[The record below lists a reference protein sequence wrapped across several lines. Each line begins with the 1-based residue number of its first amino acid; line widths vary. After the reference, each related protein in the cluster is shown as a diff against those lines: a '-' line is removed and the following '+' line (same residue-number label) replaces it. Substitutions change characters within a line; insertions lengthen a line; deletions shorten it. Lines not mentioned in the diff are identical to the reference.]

1 MARRGALTALQAV
14 LAGVSGGAQG
24 YVQQRELERK
34 REQEKAQQE
43 RQTLMDTIS
52 LFEKGAFEAGPI
64 ATRAPS
70 APPQARAAA
79 GEEVKAPRPSMSA
92 IPLAGVS
99 PEAMQQAEA
108 GLSRYETGGPGA
120 MPIEI
125 GGRRLVLPSAATR
138 RAEAA
143 QDELLSGIAQARAR
157 ADIETSLDKQKYD
170 LKNKATYNAVV
181 RAYGKPAVGEFDPA
195 MDYEVFR
202 GIREAALQRTS
213 AERAAAAR
221 ASGASSEPA
230 GPNIDYSRDIAALSP
245 FFPGEEERNGRKLTI
260 APRVRLNGTKLL
272 AVMQAAKDS
281 PAGQAGVMLSQKFG
295 ADYANEMTYYN
306 TVAGIATAYAIKEQ
320 RGRNVSDRDI
330 QNRIAQVALLPQEI
344 GNPTLEALKA
354 NRVRQWASALT
365 SGNVPYLVD
374 SDGDG
379 VPDPGQTSRPPILG
393 SQRPAQTSQPG
404 ITRTTPSRTSFA
416 GIPYNSESYP
426 GN

>member
-24 YVQQRELERK
+24 YIQQRELERK

-138 RAEAA
+138 RAEEAA
-143 QDELLSGIAQARAR
+143 DRFSEAFRRADMERTMAKGEADTANRQNYETWKEIYGKRGTYNPNLNYATAINAAETERGRASAQAIAQIRATPSAGTGAGTGGRTDARGPLPSVMSTIDRLSKMTNEQVLSLRPGRIAMAAEAPLMMSEAGGTMKIPALIGAAGMNWMADPEEQEYANMIGAVGDAVARAAERGVLTNQDIARYRAQVQPLANDSEETQLRKFQTLKAWAQWLSGNNEMVRLPG
-157 ADIETSLDKQKYD
+157 ETIDD
-170 LKNKATYNAVV
+170 
-181 RAYGKPAVGEFDPA
+181 FD
-195 MDYEVFR
+195 R
-202 GIREAALQRTS
+202 RTS
-213 AERAAAAR
+213 
-221 ASGASSEPA
+221 
-230 GPNIDYSRDIAALSP
+230 
-245 FFPGEEERNGRKLTI
+245 
-260 APRVRLNGTKLL
+260 
-272 AVMQAAKDS
+272 
-281 PAGQAGVMLSQKFG
+281 MLR
-295 ADYANEMTYYN
+295 
-306 TVAGIATAYAIKEQ
+306 Q
-320 RGRNVSDRDI
+320 R
-330 QNRIAQVALLPQEI
+330 
-344 GNPTLEALKA
+344 
-354 NRVRQWASALT
+354 
-365 SGNVPYLVD
+365 
-374 SDGDG
+374 
-379 VPDPGQTSRPPILG
+379 
-393 SQRPAQTSQPG
+393 
-404 ITRTTPSRTSFA
+404 
-416 GIPYNSESYP
+416 
-426 GN
+426 